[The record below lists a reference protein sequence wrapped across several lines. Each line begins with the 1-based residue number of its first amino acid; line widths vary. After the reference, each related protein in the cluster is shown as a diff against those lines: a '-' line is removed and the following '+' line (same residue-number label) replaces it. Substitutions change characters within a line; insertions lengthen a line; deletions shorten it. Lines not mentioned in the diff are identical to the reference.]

1 MDERDYKAM
10 NEELNQPFC
19 LGDVRR
25 CKIKLAIAEI
35 KWIEQNNLFG
45 LDYSTK
51 LGTYKDFTFDIRYDY
66 DGNPSEKP
74 ECGLWLTVYF
84 CGAKVMSANGT
95 LDGLTKSAENYLER
109 FLRKYGA

>member
-1 MDERDYKAM
+1 M
-10 NEELNQPFC
+10 
-19 LGDVRR
+19 
-25 CKIKLAIAEI
+25 AEI

-66 DGNPSEKP
+66 DGKPNEKP

-95 LDGLTKSAENYLER
+95 LEGVTKSAENYLER
-109 FLRKYGA
+109 FLQKYGA